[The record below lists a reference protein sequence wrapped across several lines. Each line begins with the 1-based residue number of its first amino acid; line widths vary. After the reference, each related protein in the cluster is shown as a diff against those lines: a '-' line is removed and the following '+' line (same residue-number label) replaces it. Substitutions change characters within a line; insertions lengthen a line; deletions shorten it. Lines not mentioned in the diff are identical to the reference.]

1 MNPLSA
7 AYGRVAGL
15 RRSWYSRHP
24 ERRQRLSRPVISVGN
39 LVVGGSGKTPIVAT
53 IAELLRQAGE
63 RPVILSRGY
72 GRRSSSGDVV
82 VVSDGTR
89 VLVRVEESGDEPQ
102 MLARHLTGVPIVVSA
117 ERYVA
122 GLAAEQHFDPT
133 VMILDDGFQHLRLAR
148 DVELLV
154 VSKEDLTQQVLPA
167 GRLRESLDAG
177 RIADAVLVPG
187 PEPDAAEVSS
197 RIGVS
202 RAFTVSAHYGAPRQ
216 LSPYGM
222 PLTGRIDGPIVA
234 VAGIARPQR
243 FFAALRAA
251 GFTVA
256 RELVFRDHHWFDER
270 DIARVE
276 SEANAAGA
284 RMVITTEKDAVRLAA
299 FELPAWAY
307 LPMRAT
313 VSPVDELST
322 WLRQRIDR
330 ARRPVQDVTAHEGGR
345 P

>member
-1 MNPLSA
+1 
-7 AYGRVAGL
+7 
-15 RRSWYSRHP
+15 
-24 ERRQRLSRPVISVGN
+24 
-39 LVVGGSGKTPIVAT
+39 
-53 IAELLRQAGE
+53 
-63 RPVILSRGY
+63 
-72 GRRSSSGDVV
+72 
-82 VVSDGTR
+82 
-89 VLVRVEESGDEPQ
+89 VEESGDEPQ

-197 RIGVS
+197 RLGVS

-243 FFAALRAA
+243 FFAALRAS

-270 DIARVE
+270 DIARIE
-276 SEANAAGA
+276 SEANGAGA

-299 FELPAWAY
+299 FELPVWAY

-313 VSPVDELST
+313 VSPVDELSG
-322 WLRQRIDR
+322 WLRERIDR
-330 ARRPVQDVTAHEGGR
+330 ARRPMQDVTAHEGGR